1 MISASIAETHRFG
14 RVRKNGYDPAE
25 VDAVV
30 ARLVDALRQNDER
43 IDALTKK
50 IDAADASADA
60 IRKTF
65 VAAEATSTDIIDT
78 ANAEATS
85 IVSDA
90 RTEADELA
98 RTSEELQ
105 TAIATRRDRI
115 LTEVYA
121 EAETRMVEIERQTAE
136 RTAEAE
142 WAIQEAI
149 EIRNRTVSETEA
161 EAESIVHAAE
171 TRAAMLRADITSMAQ
186 KALALERAAAALA
199 ESAQEGASVL
209 DLTAIEGLE
218 DKPDETVEHAEPTE
232 PEIVIDDAPMV
243 SSSDDDWDA
252 STDHDISEDE
262 EGQGPR
268 TRYQQST
275 GVPLKERIKIAR
287 ASG

>member
-262 EGQGPR
+262 EDQGPR